1 MKKNWKKMNVKKIV
15 SVLNCLALSMVVVGA
30 QQCCYWVFHQPDVPV
45 EADKYRKF
53 K

>member
-1 MKKNWKKMNVKKIV
+1 MKKKLKMKKMF
-15 SVLNCLALSMVVVGA
+15 SVLNCLALSMVVAGV
-30 QQCCYWVFHQPDVPV
+30 QQCCYWVFHQPELPV

>member
-1 MKKNWKKMNVKKIV
+1 MKKKLKMKKMFSGV
-15 SVLNCLALSMVVVGA
+15 
-30 QQCCYWVFHQPDVPV
+30 QQCCYWVFHQPELPV